1 MKAQDF
7 VRATAAYHD
16 ELSPAA
22 WNGTEMRPEVRVR
35 LIEIAQLFVEYLDVE
50 GFEVYDVVLTG
61 SLANY
66 NWTEYSDF
74 DLHVVTDYKD
84 LQCDDLAEAFYRAKK
99 TIWNN
104 QHDIT
109 IYNHE
114 VELYVEDI
122 NEPPVSG
129 GVFSV
134 LNGEWLKTPDHKN
147 PNINDTAIVRKV
159 QEFQDQI
166 ERSIATADDPED
178 LKRLTDKLRNMR
190 QAGLA
195 DGGEFSVEN
204 LAFKTLRNMGIIK
217 ALHDAYI
224 EKQDDT
230 MRISEVTENFEPAQ
244 PGQLVSIIQ
253 APRILDL
260 LPGETFEVRSSNE
273 QGVTLKHGMGTKFDN
288 VVFPHGTYKIV
299 NAQGLREFAPD
310 EGGEQRKFIPWTEFI
325 EQLKEILKQDF
336 SCKENVV
343 KSTIKAR
350 FVPHDPM
357 EYGPTMLYSYYETRA
372 GGRNKGAI
380 STRGSIQVGKY
391 TKGGLFG
398 QAPDQLLTGFNLLKG
413 HPFER
418 HFDLTFENIY
428 KIANIIKGNREG
440 AYVMQNNNTAA

>member
-16 ELSPAA
+16 ELCPAA
-22 WNGTEMRPEVRVR
+22 WTGTEMRPEVRAR

-50 GFEVYDVVLTG
+50 GFDVYDVVLTG

-66 NWTEYSDF
+66 NWTEFSDF
-74 DLHVVTDYKD
+74 DLHVVTDYRD

-99 TIWNN
+99 TIWNDR
-104 QHDIT
+104 HDIT

-134 LNGEWLKTPDHKN
+134 FNGKWLKTPDHKN

-159 QEFQDQI
+159 QELQDQI
-166 ERSIATADDPED
+166 ERAIAAADDPED
-178 LKRLTDKLRNMR
+178 LKRLTEKLRKMR
-190 QAGLA
+190 QAGLDA
-195 DGGEFSVEN
+195 GGEFSVEN

-224 EKQDDT
+224 EKQDNT
-230 MRISEVTENFEPAQ
+230 MRLN
-244 PGQLVSIIQ
+244 
-253 APRILDL
+253 
-260 LPGETFEVRSSNE
+260 
-273 QGVTLKHGMGTKFDN
+273 
-288 VVFPHGTYKIV
+288 
-299 NAQGLREFAPD
+299 EFAQD
-310 EGGEQRKFIPWTEFI
+310 EGGGSRKFIPWTEFI

-357 EYGPTMLYSYYETRA
+357 EFGPTMLYSYYETRA
-372 GGRNKGAI
+372 GGRNKGAV
-380 STRGSIQVGKY
+380 STRGAIQIGKY
-391 TKGGLFG
+391 TEGGITG
-398 QAPDQLLTGFNLLKG
+398 QAKGQLLTTFQLLKG

-418 HFDLTFENIY
+418 HFDLTFDNLY
-428 KIANIIKGNREG
+428 KIANIIKGNTQG
-440 AYVMQNNNTAA
+440 AFVMQNNNTEA